1 MTEAFCLD
9 KKDRK
14 LKIQGEN
21 KTNLKENKTRKKKEK
36 DQVENSIELI
46 GEGGKKMKSWK
57 GKTHTHTPTLPEV
70 SIFYLDFQIS
80 YIERL

>member
-57 GKTHTHTPTLPEV
+57 GKTHTHTHTHTP
-70 SIFYLDFQIS
+70 
-80 YIERL
+80 